1 MEKIFSMIN
10 GTINKSAVVE
20 FREFIKKY
28 SNVTKWYVCS
38 DYCFGDDSKP
48 NDVVSFV
55 IYPHDIDIG
64 LKQDY
69 IQSLQMKD
77 LKKTRSINPDFC
89 RFLHSGTFFSFNF
102 ILEKINYF
110 NSWNNKDLQQHFVD
124 TCIETVNQWKDTTP
138 KNSELYIEYAG
149 RLRRFK
155 NNMGSKS
162 FNCALMARMLSVA
175 FLAGYIKYLLL
186 QEHKNLDLYSW
197 LPDRDAITEW
207 QDGICE
213 IFYHI
218 MSHELCTRHLT
229 DPKIESKMEEIYFE
243 ANKTEQFYDQLN
255 RVADYICGTLADY
268 DYNNGIVTAEKQCI
282 LVEDA
287 IADNSYIINI
297 SIADKETKRIEHK
310 RGIDTSQ

>member
-102 ILEKINYF
+102 ILEKI
-110 NSWNNKDLQQHFVD
+110 K
-124 TCIETVNQWKDTTP
+124 
-138 KNSELYIEYAG
+138 G
-149 RLRRFK
+149 
-155 NNMGSKS
+155 
-162 FNCALMARMLSVA
+162 
-175 FLAGYIKYLLL
+175 
-186 QEHKNLDLYSW
+186 
-197 LPDRDAITEW
+197 
-207 QDGICE
+207 
-213 IFYHI
+213 
-218 MSHELCTRHLT
+218 
-229 DPKIESKMEEIYFE
+229 
-243 ANKTEQFYDQLN
+243 
-255 RVADYICGTLADY
+255 
-268 DYNNGIVTAEKQCI
+268 
-282 LVEDA
+282 
-287 IADNSYIINI
+287 
-297 SIADKETKRIEHK
+297 
-310 RGIDTSQ
+310 

>member
-1 MEKIFSMIN
+1 MENLFSMIN
-10 GTINKSAVVE
+10 GNINKSAVVK

-28 SNVTKWYVCS
+28 SDVTKWYVCS
-38 DYCFGDDSKP
+38 DYCFGDDNKP

-102 ILEKINYF
+102 ILEKNNYF
-110 NSWNNKDLQQHFVD
+110 NSWNNKDSQQHFVD
-124 TCIETVNQWKDTTP
+124 ACIEAANQWKDTTP
-138 KNSELYIEYAG
+138 NNRELYIECAG

-162 FNCALMARMLSVA
+162 FNCALMVRMLSVT

-186 QEHKNLDLYSW
+186 QEHKNVHLYSW
-197 LPDRDAITEW
+197 LSDRDAITEW
-207 QDGICE
+207 QDGIYE
-213 IFYHI
+213 IFYHM

-229 DPKIESKMEEIYFE
+229 DPKIESKMKEVYLKTS
-243 ANKTEQFYDQLN
+243 KTEQSYDQLN

-268 DYNNGIVTAEKQCI
+268 DYNNGKVTAEKQCI

-297 SIADKETKRIEHK
+297 CIANKNAMGIAHK
-310 RGIDTSQ
+310 RKIDTNQ